1 MDDVLVHDGN
11 TSIITNGG
19 FESGVLFPWFRTDPY
34 GPCNGSAGQVGSV
47 LPHTGT
53 SHLLDGSDHCPD
65 FITQSLVVAFGRIYT
80 ISFWL
85 RAQATGPEITVLVT
99 LF

>member
-11 TSIITNGG
+11 TSVIVNGG
-19 FESGVLFPWFRTDPY
+19 FESGVLYPWFRTDPY
-34 GPCNGSAGQVGSV
+34 GPCNGSAARVDTQV
-47 LPHTGT
+47 PRTGT
-53 SHLLDGSDHCPD
+53 YHLLDGSDSCPD
-65 FITQSLVVAFGRIYT
+65 FLTQSFAVVFGRIYT

-85 RAQATGPEITVLVT
+85 QARATGPDITVFVT